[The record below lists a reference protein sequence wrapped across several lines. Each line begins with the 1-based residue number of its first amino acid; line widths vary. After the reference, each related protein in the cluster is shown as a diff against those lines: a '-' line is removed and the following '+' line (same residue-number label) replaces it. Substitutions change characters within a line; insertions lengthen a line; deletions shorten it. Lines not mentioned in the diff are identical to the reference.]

1 MIKLELLDHGIY
13 VDGKHTA
20 DFEDLDNA
28 KALAYRLV
36 DTEHAKNVT
45 IINNYTGEVEYTVDE
60 VIVVKTERKVVE
72 GN

>member
-1 MIKLELLDHGIY
+1 MIKIELLDHGMY

-20 DFEDLDNA
+20 DFEDLDDA

-45 IINNYTGEVEYTVDE
+45 IINNYTGEIEYTVDE

-72 GN
+72 GC

>member
-1 MIKLELLDHGIY
+1 MIKIELLDHGMY

-20 DFEDLDNA
+20 DFEDLDDA

-45 IINNYTGEVEYTVDE
+45 IINNYTGEIEYTVDE

>member
-1 MIKLELLDHGIY
+1 MIKLELLDHGMY

-20 DFEDLDNA
+20 DFEDFDDA
-28 KALAYRLV
+28 RALAYRLV

>member
-1 MIKLELLDHGIY
+1 MIKFELLDHGMY

-20 DFEDLDNA
+20 DFEDLDDA

-36 DTEHAKNVT
+36 DTENAKNVT
-45 IINNYTGEVEYTVDE
+45 IIDNYTGEVEYTVDE
-60 VIVVKTERKVVE
+60 VITVKTERKVVE